1 MPTYSAN
8 DVLGRYLIAL
18 EDVPVYDLPN
28 GTRIGEIKRG
38 NSTSEVYS
46 YVVRNGQ
53 VWWQFDYTIPGQTP
67 GAYYVMQKDGRF
79 RLSQAAGNV
88 NVNPSELPSV
98 DVFPSGGDLKK
109 YAVWGGLGL
118 LAFLLLSRK

>member
-1 MPTYSAN
+1 
-8 DVLGRYLIAL
+8 
-18 EDVPVYDLPN
+18 
-28 GTRIGEIKRG
+28 
-38 NSTSEVYS
+38 
-46 YVVRNGQ
+46 
-53 VWWQFDYTIPGQTP
+53 
-67 GAYYVMQKDGRF
+67 MQKDGRF